1 MEMTNLN
8 QMKMTNLNQMKMT
21 KINLM
26 EMTNLNQM
34 MMKKILQMGM
44 KKINL
49 MKMTNLN
56 QMKMT
61 NLKQMKMTKINMM
74 EMTNLNQMLMT
85 TLNLMRMTKMNPKKK
100 YTLDVLKRK
109 DKPMGTFA
117 EEDFSEYNDK
127 NYELGRGKKS
137 KSGTGRLRSSGKSR
151 GSNAHSQK
159 KVKPLPHKPHK
170 DDPKGCGNPICV
182 VIDRRVVRFPSI
194 CQYSKFACEN
204 SRKNQVNF
212 IQKGDC
218 YDIIDSE

>member
-1 MEMTNLN
+1 MKKINL
-8 QMKMTNLNQMKMT
+8 MKMTNLNQMKMT

-61 NLKQMKMTKINMM
+61 NLKQMKMTKINLM

-85 TLNLMRMTKMNPKKK
+85 TLNLMRMTKMNQKK

-117 EEDFSEYNDK
+117 EEDFSDYNDK
-127 NYELGRGKKS
+127 EYNVKRGRKQ
-137 KSGTGRLRSSGKSR
+137 KSGGAFRSGKTR
-151 GSNAHSQK
+151 HSKIPLQK
-159 KVKPLPHKPHK
+159 KVEPLPHEPHK
-170 DDPKGCGNPICV
+170 DD
-182 VIDRRVVRFPSI
+182 
-194 CQYSKFACEN
+194 
-204 SRKNQVNF
+204 
-212 IQKGDC
+212 
-218 YDIIDSE
+218 